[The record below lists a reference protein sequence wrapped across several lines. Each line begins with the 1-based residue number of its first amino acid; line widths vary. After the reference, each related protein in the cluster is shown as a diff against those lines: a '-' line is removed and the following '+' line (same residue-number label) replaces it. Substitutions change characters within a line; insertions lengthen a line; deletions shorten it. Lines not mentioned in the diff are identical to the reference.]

1 MIISC
6 QCGAKLKI
14 SDEKLTGVAVKV
26 KCPKC
31 GTLHAASR
39 PAAAS
44 AELPAAGA
52 VRDPAVRTTP
62 AMPWFA
68 AAAPPAGRMP
78 LVLIAHDSKAVADMI
93 GGVLEGSGMATDRA
107 ADGLE
112 ALKKAGSLRPQAM
125 IVDVGL
131 SGIYGFELCERLK
144 GDPDT
149 SSIKIILLS
158 SVYGLTSYKR
168 APVTLYGADD
178 YIEKHHIPD
187 ELVPK
192 LRALLSEK
200 EPDAV
205 RTAEQPADR
214 GPFLPEAAPAPSSGP
229 ATPLISKKGMIVRSA
244 REKEQAAREQ
254 AAREGDR
261 SADILGD
268 LGTDRPPPQG
278 RPAGPEVLP
287 GTDVRNIPA
296 PRPVAPRTSVAP
308 DRDRTAPQT
317 LPDASSFADEVLS
330 PQSESAEPTGLQERP
345 IEKMPAPRP
354 LARTAGEPD
363 RDRTAPQILPDASS
377 FADEVLSPP
386 LETAE
391 AAAFPGI
398 SAGEKPAPRPAAS
411 HPPPAPAAATPASPE
426 QHAEHKGPAAEAA
439 IEVAAPGDEAFFE
452 RDEYAAPAAAPTAA
466 AVDPDAIEKARR
478 FARLIVSDIALY
490 NEEAVAE
497 GIGKGTFY
505 EILQDDITE
514 GRAVYENRVPE
525 AIRTTGDYLQEAFD
539 NFIAA
544 KKKLR

>member
-229 ATPLISKKGMIVRSA
+229 ATPLISRKGMIVRSA

-317 LPDASSFADEVLS
+317 
-330 PQSESAEPTGLQERP
+330 
-345 IEKMPAPRP
+345 
-354 LARTAGEPD
+354 
-363 RDRTAPQILPDASS
+363 LPDASS